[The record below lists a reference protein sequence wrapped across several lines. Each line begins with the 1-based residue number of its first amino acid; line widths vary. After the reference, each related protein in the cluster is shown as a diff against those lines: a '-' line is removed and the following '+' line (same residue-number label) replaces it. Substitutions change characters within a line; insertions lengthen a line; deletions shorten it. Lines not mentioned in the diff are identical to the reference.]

1 MPINKGLLQKQKICS
16 SFFRKFKQEE
26 KEQIG
31 AQKQTQSK
39 TKQETELQAL
49 AYVFSNIDFQEIQNF
64 SREAGCKMWFPSFPV
79 LHFAMTF

>member
-1 MPINKGLLQKQKICS
+1 MLQKQKICS

-64 SREAGCKMWFPSFPV
+64 SKEAGCKMWFPSFLV